1 MVCTNKAI
9 YLPKDVERMSEYMK
23 VDFKLPSVSI
33 FIFIHSLTCQYA
45 SLFILLML
53 SPLF

>member
-1 MVCTNKAI
+1 MVCPNKAI

-33 FIFIHSLTCQYA
+33 FIFIHSCQCA
-45 SLFILLML
+45 SLIILLML